1 VNPALAEALLHER
14 VRDMHARACWSRF
27 ARQVRRARHRSSTY
41 QASAEEGRPSCLQ
54 ATSLR
59 SA

>member
-1 VNPALAEALLHER
+1 VNPALVEALLNER

-27 ARQVRRARHRSSTY
+27 TRQARRSRHRSSAY
-41 QASAEEGRPSCLQ
+41 LISAEEGRPGCLQ

>member
-1 VNPALAEALLHER
+1 MNPAVVEALLNER
-14 VRDMHARACWSRF
+14 VRDMQARACWSRF
-27 ARQVRRARHRSSTY
+27 ARQVRRDRHRSSAH
-41 QASAEEGRPSCLQ
+41 QVSAEEGRPSCLP